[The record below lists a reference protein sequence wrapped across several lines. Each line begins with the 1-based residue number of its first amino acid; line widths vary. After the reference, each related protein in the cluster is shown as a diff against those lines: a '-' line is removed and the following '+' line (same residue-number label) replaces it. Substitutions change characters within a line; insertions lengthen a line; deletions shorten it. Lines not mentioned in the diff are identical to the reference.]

1 MKNRSAF
8 FYSSMAIGIL
18 LFFLSLFY
26 LFTSYQTDSS
36 RVVERLK
43 FNASFVEL
51 WLIKSFSD
59 SDAVL
64 NDMARDLAESG
75 PTRIEDDLVK
85 HQNEQ
90 FYLKEKEDA
99 LPNATLAFVVD
110 DTCVLTHSETLR
122 NINLSEREYC
132 KSLINNETKDSVVT
146 LPFIDLA
153 GRHVV
158 VHGKKIIDDEG
169 KLKGIVCLSTNLSF
183 FNITLSQLQLP
194 SSMGIAILSTNMKLL
209 SAIPKGNLPLG
220 KGIDL
225 SSVDPSILEQ
235 FYRDNEVIMS
245 SDIYDNG
252 TLDTIYA
259 RKIKGLPFIVVVT
272 KEQDYWQTKLSL
284 SLMAVIGCFAVIIG
298 LLLFNLNYL
307 KKTRAQKDKYS
318 ELAYN
323 DYLTGVNNRRAFEKQ
338 ANKVFKTYQNDKQ
351 VFSLIMCDIDN
362 FKEYNDKFGH
372 DVGDQMITAFSEAC
386 SAQINQDDIVARLG
400 GDEFIVLLHHKDKEQ
415 AVMVAES
422 LQNVIRDLSV
432 LVDDQELSM
441 TCSMGV
447 ATVSELTTSLHELL
461 NIADTQLYKAKEA
474 GRNCVRFEL

>member
-8 FYSSMAIGIL
+8 FYSSMTIGIL
-18 LFFLSLFY
+18 LLFLSLFY

-64 NDMARDLAESG
+64 NDMAHDLAESG
-75 PTRIEDDLVK
+75 PSRIEDDPIT
-85 HQNEQ
+85 HQLEQ

-110 DTCVLTHSETLR
+110 ESCALTHSETLR
-122 NINLSEREYC
+122 NIDLSEREYC
-132 KSLINNETKDSVVT
+132 KSLLNNNARQSIIT

-153 GRHVV
+153 GRNVV

-169 KLKGIVCLSTNLSF
+169 KLKGIVCLSTNLNF
-183 FNITLSQLQLP
+183 FSLTLSHLQLP

-225 SSVDPSILEQ
+225 SLVEPSVLER

-245 SDIYDNG
+245 SDIYENG

-259 RKIKGLPFIVVVT
+259 RKVKDLPFIVVVT
-272 KEQDYWQTKLSL
+272 KEQNYWQTKFSL
-284 SLMAVIGCFAVIIG
+284 SLMLVIGCFTVIIG

-307 KKTRAQKDKYS
+307 KKTSAQKDKYT

-323 DYLTGVNNRRAFEKQ
+323 DYLTGVNNRRAFEEQ
-338 ANKVFKTYQNDKQ
+338 ASKVFKTYQYDKQ
-351 VFSLIMCDIDN
+351 TFSLVMCDIDN

-386 SAQINQDDIVARLG
+386 SAQINQEDIVARLG

-422 LQNVIRDLSV
+422 LQNVIRALSV
-432 LVDDQELSM
+432 LVDGQELSM

>member
-26 LFTSYQTDSS
+26 LFNSYQTDSS
-36 RVVERLK
+36 RVIERLK

-122 NINLSEREYC
+122 NIDLSEREYC
-132 KSLINNETKDSVVT
+132 NSLINNETKDSVVT

-153 GRHVV
+153 GRNVV

-183 FNITLSQLQLP
+183 FNVTLSQLQLP
-194 SSMGIAILSTNMKLL
+194 PSMGIAILSTNMKLL

-225 SSVDPSILEQ
+225 SSINSSILEQ
-235 FYRDNEVIMS
+235 FYRDNEVIIS

-252 TLDTIYA
+252 KLDTIYA
-259 RKIKGLPFIVVVT
+259 RKIEGLPFIVVVT

-284 SLMAVIGCFAVIIG
+284 SLMAVIGCFAIIIG

-307 KKTRAQKDKYS
+307 KKTREQKDKYS

-338 ANKVFKTYQNDKQ
+338 ANRVFETYQMHKQ

-362 FKEYNDKFGH
+362 FKEYNDKYGH
-372 DVGDQMITAFSEAC
+372 DVGDQIITAFSEAC
-386 SAQINQDDIVARLG
+386 SSQINHNDIVARFG
-400 GDEFIVLLHHKDKEQ
+400 GDEFVVLLHNKNKEQ
-415 AVMVAES
+415 AIIVAEN
-422 LQNVIRDLSV
+422 LQSVIRKLSIF
-432 LVDDQELSM
+432 VDGQELSM
-441 TCSMGV
+441 TSSMGV